1 MKRLLLLAAF
11 LFITSHAYSATN
23 TFPAS
28 GDAGIGTTS
37 PNVPLEVTTN
47 VTALPAPSF
56 SSQVQVGT
64 ADGNSTA
71 LAMDAF
77 QDSNSGVSNG
87 ILGRLYG
94 GANASPTAASGTM
107 LLLCGQAYNGTG
119 LPTTNDACIF
129 EATDGTQTT
138 SSAPSKITFS
148 TTPSGSTTRATVME
162 INNAGYVGIGTT
174 SPAGTFDVEGGTA
187 AASTNGTPVN
197 VVAQNAGSGN
207 QNGGNIILIPGAATG
222 TGSPGRV
229 GIGTTSPGVSL
240 DVGSKTDAL
249 ALPSGTSAQRPTGVA
264 GMLRYNST
272 NSVPEF
278 YAGSWLPVPLTAS
291 SPIVISSTTGNIT
304 CPTCNTSSANVN
316 SVSGDGTLITN
327 SLSTGAVTLTLGNA
341 AAYSIWGNNTGSS
354 AAPSYTTSPK
364 LSGTITDL
372 QSIGATST
380 DGMVLLNGT
389 AAALNSQQYSPR
401 LRWTG
406 QGWETGTGASQEAD
420 AIAELQP
427 VQGAANPSFNWV
439 LSGQINNGGYTPLL
453 TVPSGGGLNLNSG
466 VYEIN
471 GTQIAAS
478 NLLNGV
484 TGSGNIVLAT
494 SPTLT
499 TPNIGAATGTS
510 LAVTGNITTSA
521 GEIGIGTA
529 SPLNELD
536 VSGGTA
542 IGTSYAGTDTAPTSG
557 LIVQGNVGIGTATP
571 SNPLSVNGIVQSLT
585 GGFKFPD
592 GTTQTTAA
600 SGSSGMVLLATVNAS
615 SASSVVFGSSY
626 ITSTYNKYVIEYDS
640 AYDSDGPS
648 GNATLCM
655 QLSTNNGSSWITS
668 GYTGT
673 GCPPSGTTA
682 VAITPQN
689 IAISSTPTQGT
700 VTFSVPSASQPLVW
714 MYNSNIAGSS
724 TLTQGAGSNSGTTAV
739 NAIQILPCSNG
750 GCPHATIT
758 GNFHLYGL
766 QGT

>member
-1 MKRLLLLAAF
+1 MKKLLLICAALLIPLAA
-11 LFITSHAYSATN
+11 Y
-23 TFPAS
+23 AS
-28 GDAGIGTTS
+28 TT
-37 PNVPLEVTTN
+37 LY
-47 VTALPAPSF
+47 
-56 SSQVQVGT
+56 
-64 ADGNSTA
+64 
-71 LAMDAF
+71 
-77 QDSNSGVSNG
+77 SNS
-87 ILGRLYG
+87 
-94 GANASPTAASGTM
+94 
-107 LLLCGQAYNGTG
+107 
-119 LPTTNDACIF
+119 
-129 EATDGTQTT
+129 
-138 SSAPSKITFS
+138 SA
-148 TTPSGSTTRATVME
+148 
-162 INNAGYVGIGTT
+162 VGIGTSSPT
-174 SPAGTFDVEGGTA
+174 SGTA
-187 AASTNGTPVN
+187 LDIGSNTN
-197 VVAQNAGSGN
+197 S
-207 QNGGNIILIPGAATG
+207 IL
-222 TGSPGRV
+222 
-229 GIGTTSPGVSL
+229 
-240 DVGSKTDAL
+240 
-249 ALPSGTSAQRPTGVA
+249 LPSGTSAQRPTGVA

-316 SVSGDGTLITN
+316 SVSGDGALITN

-354 AAPSYTTSPK
+354 TAPSYTTSPK
-364 LSGTITDL
+364 LSGTITDM

-380 DGMVLLNGT
+380 DGVILLNGT

-439 LSGQINNGGYTPLL
+439 LSGQINNGGFAPLL
-453 TVPSGGGLNLNSG
+453 TVPSGGNLNLNSG

-542 IGTSYAGTDTAPTSG
+542 IGTSYAGTDTAPTNG
-557 LIVQGNVGIGTATP
+557 LIVQGNVGVGTASP

-600 SGSSGMVLLATVNAS
+600 STAPGMVLLATVDAS
-615 SASSVVFGSSY
+615 GASSVVFGSSY

-673 GCPPSGTTA
+673 GPNCTVGGALTPDN
-682 VAITPQN
+682 VALG
-689 IAISSTPTQGT
+689 STPTQGT

-714 MYNSNIAGSS
+714 MYSSNIAGSS